1 MVRSCCALSFLLIAA
16 FGWPCIADDSTPRPA
31 SPSDT
36 SVGTLAPTPEMWFY
50 EQERTRHDD
59 VKLSIRRRA
68 EQRGQERQARLA
80 SQKWYGISNS
90 RPTVSPTP
98 WFNGYSDHWGSNT
111 YDPMRWRMPAV
122 PLIVSRPANER
133 Y

>member
-1 MVRSCCALSFLLIAA
+1 MVRSCCALSFLLVAA
-16 FGWPCIADDSTPRPA
+16 IGWPCIAEEITPRPV
-31 SPSDT
+31 STSDS

-50 EQERTRHDD
+50 EQERTRYDD

-90 RPTVSPTP
+90 RPTVSPTG
-98 WFNGYSDHWGSNT
+98 WMNGYSDHWGSNT

>member
-1 MVRSCCALSFLLIAA
+1 LFLFLAA
-16 FGWPCIADDSTPRPA
+16 VSWPCFADAPTPQSI
-31 SPSDT
+31 SPSES

-50 EQERTRHDD
+50 EQERARHDD
-59 VKLSIRRRA
+59 VRQSIRRRA

-98 WFNGYSDHWGSNT
+98 WFNGYSDRWGSNT

-122 PLIVSRPANER
+122 PLIVSRPGSER

>member
-1 MVRSCCALSFLLIAA
+1 MVRSCCALSFLLAA
-16 FGWPCIADDSTPRPA
+16 FAWPCFAQDDPTPRPI
-31 SPSDT
+31 SPSDS

-59 VKLSIRRRA
+59 VKQSIRRRA

-98 WFNGYSDHWGSNT
+98 WFNGYSAHWGSNT
-111 YDPMRWRMPAV
+111 YDPLRWRMPAV
-122 PLIVSRPANER
+122 PLIVSRPSNER